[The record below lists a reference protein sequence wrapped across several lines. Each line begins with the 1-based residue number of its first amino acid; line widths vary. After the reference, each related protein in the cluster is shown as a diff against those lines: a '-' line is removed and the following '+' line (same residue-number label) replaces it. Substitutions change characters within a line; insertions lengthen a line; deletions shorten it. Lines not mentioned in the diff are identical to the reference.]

1 MLHCF
6 SIIITIIDFINPP
19 FSLFPNTPA
28 HSPTL
33 SSLIFLFTRAN
44 QTFSHVEHLRTSA
57 FLFFF
62 SFFLLL
68 YIYMYIYIVTFAFTH
83 ACIRLLPNCKLLLF
97 FFFLNYTECR
107 GSRRRRPGAIEE
119 KKKRKVTRVPWRQFD
134 IRLADIRSERIQRI
148 DYNEKRTFSYLSPG
162 IIEQL
167 PSWPPRVYVSLGLFF
182 CLLSYCLCSM

>member
-62 SFFLLL
+62 FPFSFF
-68 YIYMYIYIVTFAFTH
+68 YIYICIYISLHSLLHTH
-83 ACIRLLPNCKLLLF
+83 AFGCSLIVSYYYF
-97 FFFLNYTECR
+97 FFSELYR
-107 GSRRRRPGAIEE
+107 VSRKPSSTTRCDRR

>member
-68 YIYMYIYIVTFAFTH
+68 YIYVYIYIVTFAFTH

-97 FFFLNYTECR
+97 FFFSELYR
-107 GSRRRRPGAIEE
+107 VSRKPSSTTRCDRR
-119 KKKRKVTRVPWRQFD
+119 KKKTKGDACTVET
-134 IRLADIRSERIQRI
+134 I
-148 DYNEKRTFSYLSPG
+148 
-162 IIEQL
+162 
-167 PSWPPRVYVSLGLFF
+167 
-182 CLLSYCLCSM
+182 

>member
-68 YIYMYIYIVTFAFTH
+68 YIYVYIYIVTFAFTH

-119 KKKRKVTRVPWRQFD
+119 KKKTKGDACTVETIWHSIGGYPIRKDTKD
-134 IRLADIRSERIQRI
+134 RL
-148 DYNEKRTFSYLSPG
+148 
-162 IIEQL
+162 
-167 PSWPPRVYVSLGLFF
+167 
-182 CLLSYCLCSM
+182 